1 MVKEHTCQCRR
12 CRRCK
17 FDPWVGKAP
26 WRRKWQPAPVFLAG
40 ESHGQ
45 RSLEGYSPWGRKD
58 SDTTEATSTHTEMSL
73 KLKKER
79 HRSYKAL
86 LAVWGGAQPGVSP
99 APGATQRPAPGPDR
113 DEAGRAGPSLRAEL
127 SRPAACAGLE
137 EAGRRL
143 RPQTQAAVQGVLP
156 CGGPDLK
163 QPAQENN
170 SIALRLNFPPK
181 SQQPLGIFKSPH

>member
-1 MVKEHTCQCRR
+1 MQV
-12 CRRCK
+12 
-17 FDPWVGKAP
+17 
-26 WRRKWQPAPVFLAG
+26 
-40 ESHGQ
+40 
-45 RSLEGYSPWGRKD
+45 RSLGRED
-58 SDTTEATSTHTEMSL
+58 PLEEEMATRSSVLGWRISRTEEPGGLQPMGSQRLRTQLKRLSTHTEMSL

-86 LAVWGGAQPGVSP
+86 LAVWAGAQPGVSP